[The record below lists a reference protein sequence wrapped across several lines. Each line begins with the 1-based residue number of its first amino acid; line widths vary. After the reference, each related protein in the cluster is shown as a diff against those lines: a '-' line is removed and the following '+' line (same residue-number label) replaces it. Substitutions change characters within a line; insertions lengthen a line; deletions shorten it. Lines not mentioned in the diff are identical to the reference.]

1 MAFLSAAA
9 EVMGLTLL
17 HTLWQGALIGF
28 GLAAF
33 RALTP
38 NRPLLRYWVGLF
50 SALGFVL
57 WAIATAVQIAAAPRP
72 AFAVDSTALSVLIP
86 LLPWLVA
93 AWLAGVIHITVTLI
107 ADWRRLRGVIRNAS
121 PDLPQPLADSVRRL
135 RRVFD
140 LAAQEVLLSTQVAVP
155 MVVGWFRPKVLLPAA
170 ILTGLTPQQVELIV
184 AHEFGHIRRWDPVV
198 NLLQVLGDTVFF
210 YHPGWRWMSSC
221 LRQDRE
227 LCCDDLVVARMGDS
241 LGYARALTEMEALRH
256 QNLAWQLT
264 VTGGDLLAR
273 IRRLVARPEQRGV
286 AHWGLATMLLVVALV
301 AAPGVHF
308 VARQLAPAT
317 EPAIAVPIAMER
329 SSGAAAVVPTGEG
342 LAQRPQPELAEI
354 VLPSIARLTAPQRV
368 VPERPSSPQPVRSAA
383 PLALAPPK
391 LSFEA
396 PELDLTLISVDRA
409 RRTLAN
415 ESVLPSNETER
426 VTGGELVRM
435 VEPRFP
441 RRALLGGIEG
451 WVKVAFTVGSD
462 GSVSEPEVL
471 EALPTKIFDRNTLRA
486 VNKWEFRPFLVNGVP
501 TEQRVT
507 RTIDFK
513 VAQEGQPRYASGCA
527 TVTGSRLCTN
537 RRLRLEDVDEGVIRQ
552 AASGPGVRTA
562 SNP

>member
-1 MAFLSAAA
+1 MASFGLAV
-9 EVMGLTLL
+9 EVLGLTLL
-17 HTLWQGALIGF
+17 HTLWQGALIAL
-28 GLAAF
+28 GLVAA

-38 NRPLLRYWVGLF
+38 NQPLLRYWMGLLA
-50 SALGFVL
+50 ALGFVL
-57 WAIATAVQIAAAPRP
+57 WAIVTAVQIAAAPRP
-72 AFAVDSTALSVLIP
+72 EVAAHSPALALLVP
-86 LLPWLVA
+86 LLPWMVM
-93 AWLAGVIHITVTLI
+93 AWLAGVIHISVSLI
-107 ADWRRLRGVIRNAS
+107 ADWRRLRDVIRNAS
-121 PDLPQPLADSVRRL
+121 QELPEPLAGSVGRL

-140 LAAQEVLLSTQVAVP
+140 LAAQEVLISTQVAVP

-170 ILTGLTPQQVELIV
+170 ILTGLTPRQVELIV

-241 LGYARALTEMEALRH
+241 VGYARALTEMESLRH
-256 QNLAWQLT
+256 EALAWQLT

-273 IRRLVARPEQRGV
+273 IRRLVAKPEQRGV
-286 AHWGLATMLLVVALV
+286 AHWGLATMLLIVALV

-308 VARQLAPAT
+308 MTREMTPVTDA
-317 EPAIAVPIAMER
+317 AVPIAMMET
-329 SSGAAAVVPTGEG
+329 PTGSAVAVPAAESP
-342 LAQRPQPELAEI
+342 LARPRLELAEI
-354 VLPSIARLTAPQRV
+354 ALPSIARLTAPQRI
-368 VPERPSSPQPVRSAA
+368 VPDTPPVRSAS

-391 LSFEA
+391 LVFEA
-396 PELDLTLISVDRA
+396 PELDLALISVNRA
-409 RRTLAN
+409 KRTLAS
-415 ESVLPSNETER
+415 EIALPSAETPQ

-451 WVKVAFTVGSD
+451 WVKVAFTVESD
-462 GSVSEPEVL
+462 GSVSEPAVL
-471 EALPTKIFDRNTLRA
+471 EALPSKIFDRNTLRA
-486 VNKWEFRPFLVNGVP
+486 VKKWEFEPFLVDGVP

-513 VAQEGQPRYASGCA
+513 VAQEGQPRYASGCS

-552 AASGPGVRTA
+552 AASGPGSRTA